1 VLCAVNGR
9 SNVSRDASCTIRF
22 VQATNI
28 CLTGDEG
35 RPGCRRCA
43 QIRKTC
49 PGYPFQ
55 IQLDLR
61 IPPQPT
67 TAAAVVKHE
76 SSSSVPPDVQPR
88 VSTAEPQPSLTRDH
102 RPKRDRRIKSEDS
115 GELISLYHAP
125 EYAPRSPP
133 KYDVQ
138 HQSVCYFVHLFC
150 FQAGRLYSFPVL
162 DFLPDIL
169 QHAEPKSAV
178 HLAATAVSRMTLA
191 DQYSG
196 QDVRLQTG
204 REYGDALAVTMKA
217 IRDPAQNI
225 LDDTVVAVWLLGL
238 YEAVNA
244 VLVHGRTKTQDMK
257 PEDEYRT
264 HMNLLKLRGSAQF
277 TTARGEKI
285 FRVLKAAIQ
294 MRLFNLNSVTSRD
307 FGDLELDIYQDEH
320 EFVPSKTANK
330 ASAFF
335 LQVARL
341 TETIKNFLFGN
352 RDPDNNDYISL
363 ETKRL
368 VKYGEALDHNMDGWA
383 TTEPGWAL
391 LNVRGDSKGTA
402 WAIYPSQA
410 LYYFYSFWVFLYW
423 IRFLIARVKLYEA
436 LIELVSYDPDVC
448 GPDAAKSDI
457 IVADHRIAG
466 YKTIIQS
473 TATEIIGL
481 TAYAL
486 GDVANTG
493 DFNSAMSGR
502 NPGRTFQEINVI
514 AAMQLVIPL
523 KALQRSP
530 YPSIDQKGAID
541 LAISHIGDGFRR
553 QPLRLV

>member
-1 VLCAVNGR
+1 MHDPIRLCH
-9 SNVSRDASCTIRF
+9 I
-22 VQATNI
+22 
-28 CLTGDEG
+28 LTPLIGDEG

-43 QIRKTC
+43 QIRKPC

-67 TAAAVVKHE
+67 PTPIHPAIKDEATPSISPDGAR
-76 SSSSVPPDVQPR
+76 VPLEELIPVHSRQR
-88 VSTAEPQPSLTRDH
+88 EK
-102 RPKRDRRIKSEDS
+102 KRERRIKSEDS
-115 GELISLYHAP
+115 SELISLYQAP
-125 EYAPRSPP
+125 EHRTPESPP

-138 HQSVCYFVHLFC
+138 HQSVCYFVNLFC
-150 FQAGRLYSFPVL
+150 FQAGRLYSFAIL

-169 QHAEPKSAV
+169 QHAEPSSAV

-204 REYGDALAVTMKA
+204 KEYGDALAVTMSA
-217 IRDPAQNI
+217 IRDPVQNL

-238 YEAVNA
+238 YEAINA
-244 VLVHGRTKTQDMK
+244 VLVHGRTKQLK
-257 PEDEYRT
+257 PEEEYRT
-264 HMNLLKLRGSAQF
+264 HISHMRGAMNLLKLRGSTQF
-277 TTARGEKI
+277 ATARGEKI

-341 TETIKNFLFGN
+341 TETIKNHLFADRAPEN
-352 RDPDNNDYISL
+352 APYISI

-368 VKYGEALDHNMDGWA
+368 IKYGEALDTNMDGWSDN
-383 TTEPGWAL
+383 EPGWL
-391 LNVRGDSKGTA
+391 MMKVRGDPKGTA
-402 WAIYPSQA
+402 WALYPSHA
-410 LYYFYSFWVFLYW
+410 MYYFYSFWVFLYW
-423 IRFLIARVKLYEA
+423 IRFLIAKVKLYES
-436 LIELVSYDPDVC
+436 LIELVRSDPDVS
-448 GPDAAKSDI
+448 GPDAKKSDI
-457 IVADHRIAG
+457 IAADQKVAG
-466 YKTIIQS
+466 YKTIIQL
-473 TATEIIGL
+473 TAAEIIGL

-486 GDVANTG
+486 GDVGNTG
-493 DFNSAMSGR
+493 DFNSAASGR
-502 NPGRTFQEINVI
+502 NPGRVFQEINVI

-523 KALQRSP
+523 KALQKSP
-530 YPSIDQKGAID
+530 YPTITQEGSID

-553 QPLRLV
+553 QPLRFV